1 MTDLTVTTTDLT
13 QRAALDDAVRENIV
27 DAKAKNTRRAYTAD
41 WAHFTAWC
49 AAHDESSLPADP
61 ATVARY
67 LSDIADAFKVATL
80 ERRLVG
86 IATAHRYASLESPT
100 VAPVVRETFKGIK
113 RRKARSGEQQTQKEA
128 AVTGVVVKLVETLDD
143 TMSGVHDRA
152 LILIGFAGAFR
163 RSELAALDVADVKF
177 VAEGLV
183 ITVKMSKTD
192 QEGIGAVKGI
202 PYGSHIETCPV
213 RSLKTWLEKA
223 AITEGPIFRH
233 IDRHGNVRPKR
244 LNAGS
249 IPRIIKEA
257 AAKAGLDPTQ
267 FSGHSLRA
275 GLATAAAE
283 AGVSERA
290 IMAQTG
296 HKSVVVARR
305 YIRRGSLFK
314 DNAAAEVGL

>member
-1 MTDLTVTTTDLT
+1 MTDLTVTTTDLA
-13 QRAALDDAVRENIV
+13 QRAALNDAVSENIV
-27 DAKAKNTRRAYTAD
+27 EAKAANTRRAYSAD

-49 AAHDESSLPADP
+49 EAHDETALPADP

-67 LSDIADAFKVATL
+67 ISDIADDFKVATL

-86 IATAHRYASLESPT
+86 IATAHRYANLESPT
-100 VAPVVRETFKGIK
+100 TAPIVRETFKGIR
-113 RRKARSGEQQTQKEA
+113 RRKAKSGEQQTQKEA
-128 AVTGVVVKLVETLDD
+128 AVTSVVRKLVETLDD

-152 LILIGFAGAFR
+152 LLLLGFAGAFR
-163 RSELAALDVADVKF
+163 RSELAALNVADVKF

-183 ITVKMSKTD
+183 ITVRMSKTD
-192 QEGIGAVKGI
+192 QDGVGALKGI
-202 PYGSHIETCPV
+202 PYGSHLETCPV
-213 RSLKTWLEKA
+213 RSLKAWLEKA
-223 AITEGPIFRH
+223 AIIEGPIFRP
-233 IDRHGNVRPKR
+233 IDRHGNVRPQR

-249 IPRIIKEA
+249 IPRIIKAA
-257 AAKAGLDPTQ
+257 AAKAGLDPTL

-296 HKSVVVARR
+296 HKSVLIARR
-305 YIRRGSLFK
+305 YIRRGSLFR